1 MPFVVLLVQL
11 VPLTLEL
18 LFRCDRML
26 IPFAPTVVAWRP
38 APVPEVPLEDVVVV
52 VVP

>member
-1 MPFVVLLVQL
+1 MQL
-11 VPLTLEL
+11 APPLPLEV

-38 APVPEVPLEDVVVV
+38 APVVPLVDVVVV
-52 VVP
+52 VVVVP